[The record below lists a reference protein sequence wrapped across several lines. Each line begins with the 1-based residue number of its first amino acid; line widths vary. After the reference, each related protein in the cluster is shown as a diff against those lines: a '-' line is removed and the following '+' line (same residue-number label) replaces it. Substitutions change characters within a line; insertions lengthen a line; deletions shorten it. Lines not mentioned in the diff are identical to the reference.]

1 MILYNMRNRG
11 PLEYDKFIYNIFQ
24 FVNYTRYYSDKIKG
38 TDMSKLVK
46 DFDAIYQST
55 INLAE
60 QTYLKYI
67 MDCEV

>member
-1 MILYNMRNRG
+1 MV
-11 PLEYDKFIYNIFQ
+11 KFIYNIFQ

-38 TDMSKLVK
+38 ADMSKLVK

-67 MDCEV
+67 MDCED